1 MSQNQIPVLYRKTAG
16 LLQNVNFLTR
26 PTSLPMRSRKVSY
39 TIFEE
44 SGNRLYSIKVEGKY
58 EMSRV
63 PNTRDAKILRVF
75 LSKTS
80 LNNKGRWTARF
91 KSGQELYDCLYPDKF
106 TKFNSEDSKR
116 VWQAL
121 KNWLHVVIRFE
132 GTYQVKGKKLPTR
145 KAFQVVNEA
154 KAKKKKSGR
163 WQFDVEF
170 NDTFVQEI
178 LNGLNT
184 RLNLR
189 VYFALSSP
197 FTAQLYE
204 HLTGMF
210 AFQDET
216 APLKISLLMD
226 KLGLG
231 GSKNLRSEQERI
243 DRIETAITEINK
255 QASKYRRH
263 YEVRVQRA
271 KGGERRLVFEKSR
284 LLPDH
289 ED

>member
-1 MSQNQIPVLYRKTAG
+1 MSRNQIPVLYRKTTG

-26 PTSLPMRSRKVSY
+26 PFSLPMRSRKVSY
-39 TIFEE
+39 SIFQE

-63 PNTRDAKILRVF
+63 PNTADAKILRVF
-75 LSKTS
+75 LSKAS
-80 LNNKGRWTARF
+80 LNNNGRWTARF
-91 KSGQELYDCLYPDKF
+91 KSGQEVYDCLYPDKF
-106 TKFNSEDSKR
+106 TKFNPEDSDR

-121 KNWLHVVIRFE
+121 LNWLRVVIRFE
-132 GTYQVKGKKLPTR
+132 GTYQVKGKKLPIR
-145 KAFQVVNEA
+145 KAFHVLDDA

-170 NDTFVQEI
+170 NDRFVQEI

-184 RLNLR
+184 RLNMR
-189 VYFALSSP
+189 VYLALSSP

-210 AFQDET
+210 AFQKET
-216 APLKISLLMD
+216 VPLKIPLLIG
-226 KLGLG
+226 KLGLN
-231 GSKNLRSEQERI
+231 GSKNLRYEKECI
-243 DRIETAITEINK
+243 DRIEEAIFEINK
-255 QASKYRRH
+255 QSHKYGVRYR
-263 YEVRVQRA
+263 VRVQKR
-271 KGGERRLVFEKSR
+271 GERRLVFEKEK
-284 LLPDH
+284 LQDDD